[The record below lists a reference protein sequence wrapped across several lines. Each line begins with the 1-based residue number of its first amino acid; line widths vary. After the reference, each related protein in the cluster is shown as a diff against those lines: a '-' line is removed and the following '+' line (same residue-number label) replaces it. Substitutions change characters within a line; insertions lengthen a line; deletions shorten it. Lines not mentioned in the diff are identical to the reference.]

1 MPAPACNAGKIR
13 DYGKA
18 VCQEAEYVY
27 INTKGLVLRETPY
40 KESSR
45 ILTVLTSDLGKI
57 TVGARGAK
65 RKGSKTASST
75 QFLAFSDMTLSENR
89 GRYTLTEAKSIE
101 LFQGLSDDIAALSMG
116 AYFAELLETVSDE
129 DMPSPEILSL
139 GLNGLFA
146 LSEGKRDR
154 RLVKA
159 AFEMRLLCLAGF
171 APLVEGCGVCGRE
184 DIVRPVLDVDSGMA
198 ACTSCESGGRR
209 YPLCPGSLDAL
220 RHITACDRKRLFS
233 FTLNEDSLN
242 RLERAC
248 ENYALAQ
255 LDRGFSTL
263 DYYKKIKDI

>member
-1 MPAPACNAGKIR
+1 M
-13 DYGKA
+13 
-18 VCQEAEYVY
+18 Y

-45 ILTVLTSDLGKI
+45 ILTVLTSDLGKV
-57 TVGARGAK
+57 TVSARGTK

-89 GRYTLTEAKSIE
+89 GRYTLTEARSIE
-101 LFQGLSDDIAALSMG
+101 LFSGLAFDISALSLG

-154 RLVKA
+154 RVVKA

-184 DIVRPVLDVDSGMA
+184 DIVKPVMDVDSGMA
-198 ACTSCESGGRR
+198 ACSACNSGGAAV
-209 YPLCPGSLDAL
+209 SAL
-220 RHITACDRKRLFS
+220 PRL
-233 FTLNEDSLN
+233 
-242 RLERAC
+242 A
-248 ENYALAQ
+248 
-255 LDRGFSTL
+255 
-263 DYYKKIKDI
+263 

>member
-1 MPAPACNAGKIR
+1 M
-13 DYGKA
+13 
-18 VCQEAEYVY
+18 Y

-45 ILTVLTSDLGKI
+45 VLTVLTPDLGKI

-89 GRYTLTEAKSIE
+89 GRFTLTEARSIE
-101 LFQGLSDDIAALSMG
+101 LFSGLALSVGALSLG

-129 DMPSPEILSL
+129 DMPNPEVLSL

-146 LSEGKRDR
+146 LSEGKRDH

-184 DIVRPVLDVDSGMA
+184 DIVKPVLDVDSGMA
-198 ACTSCESGGRR
+198 ACSACNSGGRR

-220 RHITACDRKRLFS
+220 RHITTCDIRRLFS
-233 FTLNEDSLN
+233 FTLRDDSLS